1 MFPLLQISR
10 HSYYNNSMSY
20 EVTATRRRPQ
30 QFGDLVGQEFV
41 AETLKNSIKSGK
53 IAHAYL
59 FSGPRGCGK
68 TSTARI
74 LAKAL
79 NCQNGPT
86 DQPCGQCSTC
96 QEITKGTSL
105 DVIEIDGAS
114 NTSVENIRQIKDEVL
129 FPPSNSKYKI
139 YIIDEVHMLSTSAF
153 NALLKTIEEPPPY
166 VIFIFATTELQKVPA
181 TIKSRCQQFN
191 FRLVA
196 IDKVKQCLA
205 DAAAEL
211 GIQADDEALFW
222 IARESTGSMR
232 DAYTLFDQVVAFSDG
247 HMTYDKIRDKLGL
260 VGIDRLNSVFEA
272 CAQNRTADVIGLL
285 DEFLQAGVSIEQL
298 ISNSAD
304 YLRSLLLIKNGVKKE
319 SLLGNSAERYSSL
332 VLGAWNAVQIE
343 RALSLFLQ
351 LYRDIRYSLSPRY
364 ELELAFS
371 RLCWLSS
378 YVSNAEV
385 KKAID
390 AAQGLL
396 MGNSVVECP
405 QSGRIETTAV
415 HSNVQSA
422 AVVSTGSTTGSTE
435 TSQPQQTLQ
444 NQPVQ
449 QTQPTPSGVNPI
461 PAGMPRLSMLDELI
475 AKEQAGISDD
485 DTSDPGS
492 PGDGAGEGD
501 SANPFLNGGP
511 LPPEQS
517 VAAPMAENA
526 GLAELD
532 ERLKLN
538 IPQNDVTDDGQVVP
552 EVDVPLSETG
562 YTVNPDSEEG
572 DDGWSNIDEPLDD
585 DYYPVEADFSELA
598 EQAYETEYASS
609 NQNGMSSAPVQLQET
624 LTTADGQTISIA
636 QLRGQI
642 TANLAVTDGF
652 AASNVEKTGLWEVR
666 DDAVNTTVES
676 AYDLNLIEKKK
687 NVIAAEISNAC
698 GRPMKFNVTL
708 KEAKTQEAA
717 APAEIPLQVN
727 ILVNA
732 FKGTIVAGRM

>member
-1 MFPLLQISR
+1 
-10 HSYYNNSMSY
+10 MSY

-449 QTQPTPSGVNPI
+449 QTQPTPPGVNPI

-485 DTSDPGS
+485 DTGDPGS

-526 GLAELD
+526 GPAELD

-572 DDGWSNIDEPLDD
+572 DDDWSNMDEPPDD
-585 DYYPVEADFSELA
+585 DYYPVEADFSERA